1 MFSRRSNNSLS
12 FKTSEAKFLDGLAEK
27 NLSKKKSNFTFLTH
41 FFSKAT
47 NCIPR
52 RELVYYT
59 FCCSLPENILS
70 FLPKVISITWIR
82 FSLTLEYISLMLI
95 ELSIRIFEYV
105 SIFNNV
111 NCQINARS
119 DILSRTLV
127 VIYIKIY
134 FNNTNQQTI
143 AFIDKHS

>member
-1 MFSRRSNNSLS
+1 MYSR
-12 FKTSEAKFLDGLAEK
+12 K
-27 NLSKKKSNFTFLTH
+27 
-41 FFSKAT
+41 
-47 NCIPR
+47 
-52 RELVYYT
+52 
-59 FCCSLPENILS
+59 
-70 FLPKVISITWIR
+70 IS
-82 FSLTLEYISLMLI
+82 FSLTLEYISLVLI

-111 NCQINARS
+111 NWQTNARS
-119 DILSRTLV
+119 DILSGNFI